1 MHLKALALRGFK
13 SFADPVRLELT
24 PGINV
29 IVGPNGSG
37 KSNIVD
43 AISWVLGAQTP
54 KALRSSKMEDVIF
67 AGYAKRGPARG
78 AAVEL
83 ILDNSSSRLGLDMAE
98 VAISRELSRSGD
110 SRYEL
115 NGRECR
121 LIDLQEIL
129 ADAAIGRGQHT
140 IISQGHLDAI
150 LDARPEERRATI
162 EEAGGI
168 AKYRR
173 RQERTRRRLELVNS
187 ELERAN
193 ELVREVKKRL
203 RPLERQAA
211 AAKRYLDLNDEISQL
226 KSHILGSQ
234 YKGFLAAKAL
244 AQASIDSY
252 TREIAVIEGQIAEL
266 RAART
271 AIDEQDA
278 DEEEFL
284 ESALLPQVIALQG
297 RYDRSYVIA
306 TERIRSLESMLASLE
321 DDSDLRKIDA
331 QMEKLEGE
339 RSELEEAVMR
349 IAPALDEL
357 EHLERDCEE
366 AASHSS
372 QVELSS
378 IEAAESAAATRHLEL
393 SKARAGLSKSAE
405 AFADSRRRGEA
416 RLLDYQ
422 TRLGAEQSSIA
433 QLNNELE
440 GQVLAHQRAKLQA
453 AELVELLGARRREE
467 ESAADS
473 LGAGRVELGS
483 AKAVYETL
491 EAGSKSLHAKSH
503 LALARSVGEPYG
515 VLIELLDIEPGYERV
530 VEAALAPWG
539 TAVVQ
544 VDRALALASY
554 RKIKDASNRAA
565 VIAPVT
571 TMASIPRMAPMD
583 NLVGVANFVRSAH
596 PAVAE
601 LVNWLLARSYFF
613 EGSLDDAVSAGLDL
627 GGYQLVSDAGD
638 RISEFGFEAFEGGE
652 VVSRRALSA
661 AKARLDAA
669 SVEVSEAEAVFAR
682 VRQARQEVEAELRAA
697 EALTAS
703 TQKSIDSN
711 KNLLERALASQ
722 EHLVSAIDESL
733 EALRRTLSEESRVRG
748 EAGALDLEFLEVE
761 SGLDALREALG
772 LARAESA
779 RIAAE
784 RASLRTRRSAIEV
797 GAARLHERLALC
809 GSQIEALVHEREAQL
824 ASRLGNLPRI
834 STASAQLERYRAIA
848 VESHACMGELAAM
861 ASQLR
866 ENLQRQQEERSALAA
881 EIGRLLQQIEAH
893 AHKKFLLSESLRS
906 LEGELRDATIR
917 AEVMGERIWRE
928 LEVAPE
934 VAAQIPILPGVST
947 DSAEAHLKELQSELS
962 ALGPI
967 NQLAVLELEELNEQ
981 QDFLVAQVA
990 DITSSRSEL
999 RSVEREINKEMLE
1012 VFSAALTDIAGNF
1025 AEIFQRL
1032 FAGGQASLVLT
1043 QPDDPLES
1051 GVDFEVNLPGK
1062 STRRLALLSG
1072 GERSLVALGFLFAV
1086 FQSRPSPFYVLDE
1099 VEAALDDLNLT
1110 RLLGYLSDFG
1120 EQSQLVVVSHQ
1131 KRTME
1136 IAHNLFGVS
1145 MSADGSSKVVSDRL
1159 AKRQLS
1165 VFSP

>member
-54 KALRSSKMEDVIF
+54 KALRSARMEDVIF

-83 ILDNSSSRLGLDMAE
+83 VLDNSSSRLGLDMAE
-98 VAISRELSRSGD
+98 VAISRELSRNGD

-129 ADAAIGRGQHT
+129 ADASIGRGQHT

-150 LDARPEERRATI
+150 LDAKPEERRATI
-162 EEAGGI
+162 EEAAGI

-193 ELVREVKKRL
+193 ELVRELKKRL

-226 KSHILGSQ
+226 KSHLLGSQ
-234 YKGFLAAKAL
+234 YKGFIAASAK
-244 AQASIDSY
+244 AQASIDAC
-252 TREIAVIEGQIAEL
+252 THEIALVEGQIAQL
-266 RAART
+266 RAARAT
-271 AIDEQDA
+271 MDERGV
-278 DEEEFL
+278 DEGEFL
-284 ESALLPQVIALQG
+284 ESDLLPQVLGLQG
-297 RYDRSYVIA
+297 RFDRAFAIA
-306 TERIRSLESMLASLE
+306 TERIRSLESILASLE
-321 DDSDLRKIDA
+321 DDSALTKVKVQI
-331 QMEKLEGE
+331 EKLEGE
-339 RSELEEAVMR
+339 RSELEEEVLA
-349 IAPALDEL
+349 IAPALDDLEL
-357 EHLERDCEE
+357 LERNCEE
-366 AASHSS
+366 AASRLS
-372 QVELSS
+372 QVELAALEVSESS
-378 IEAAESAAATRHLEL
+378 SAARHLEL
-393 SKARAGLSKSAE
+393 SKARAGLSRSAE
-405 AFADSRRRGEA
+405 ALAEARSRGEA

-422 TRLGAEQSSIA
+422 TRLGVEQSSIA
-433 QLNNELE
+433 LLNAELAN
-440 GQVLAHQRAKLQA
+440 QTIALDRAKSQA
-453 AELVELLGARRREE
+453 AELGEGLGARRLEE
-467 ESAADS
+467 ESATDS
-473 LGAGRVELGS
+473 HGVARVEIGS

-491 EAGSKSLHAKSH
+491 EAGTKSLHAKSH
-503 LALARSVGEPYG
+503 LALARTVGEPYG
-515 VLIELLDIEPGYERV
+515 VLIELLDIEPGYERI

-544 VDRALALASY
+544 VDRRLALASY

-565 VIAPVT
+565 VVAPVAPRASLPEIAPL
-571 TMASIPRMAPMD
+571 D
-583 NLVGVANFVRSAH
+583 GLVGVATFIRSAH
-596 PAVAE
+596 SAVAE

-613 EGSLDDAVSAGLDL
+613 EGSLEDAISKSLDL
-627 GGYQLVSDAGD
+627 RGCQLVSEAGD
-638 RISEFGFEAFEGGE
+638 RISDFGLEAFEGGE
-652 VVSRRALSA
+652 VVSKRALAA
-661 AKARLDAA
+661 AKERL
-669 SVEVSEAEAVFAR
+669 EVALRHLGESESVFAR
-682 VRQARQEVEAELRAA
+682 ARQARQQVEAELSAA
-697 EALTAS
+697 ENLRAS

-711 KNLLERALASQ
+711 VSRAARALGSQ
-722 EHLVSAIDESL
+722 EHLVAAIEESS
-733 EALRRTLSEESRVRG
+733 EALRRTLSEAARVG
-748 EAGALDLEFLEVE
+748 EEARALDLEFSEVE
-761 SGLDALREALG
+761 SGLGALREKLG
-772 LARAESA
+772 LARAEFT

-784 RASLRTRRSAIEV
+784 RASLRARRSAIEI

-809 GSQIEALVHEREAQL
+809 GSQIEALVLEREAQL
-824 ASRLGNLPRI
+824 ASRQSNLPRI
-834 STASAQLERYRAIA
+834 SATAAQLERYRTIA
-848 VESHACMGELAAM
+848 VEAQGCSDELAAM
-861 ASQLR
+861 AFDVR
-866 ENLQRQQEERSALAA
+866 AKLQRQLEERSALAA
-881 EIGRLLQQIEAH
+881 ELGRLLQEIEAR
-893 AHKKFLLSESLRS
+893 AHKKFLLNESLRAH
-906 LEGELRDATIR
+906 EGELRDATIR
-917 AEVMGERIWRE
+917 SEVMGERIWRE
-928 LEVAPE
+928 LEIAPE
-934 VAAQIPILPGVST
+934 VAAQIPILPGVTS
-947 DSAEAHLKELQSELS
+947 DSAEEHLKGLQSELS

-1012 VFSAALTDIAGNF
+1012 VFSAALTDIEANF

-1043 QPDDPLES
+1043 RPEDPLES
-1051 GVDFEVNLPGK
+1051 GVDFEVILPGK

-1099 VEAALDDLNLT
+1099 VEAALDDLNLS
-1110 RLLGYLSDFG
+1110 RLLGYLADFG
-1120 EQSQLVVVSHQ
+1120 DRAQLIVVSHQ

-1145 MSADGSSKVVSDRL
+1145 MSSDGSSKVVSDRL

-1165 VFSP
+1165 VYSR